1 MINRSIDFE
10 QTSILGSKYKYSHL
24 HKHVYAPKFAHWCSS
39 VLHIKRQQEIL
50 PAFANKKFEWLQFC
64 IFAPWPLF
72 VYTFITFRN
81 KDSVL

>member
-1 MINRSIDFE
+1 MFMRQSSLIDAAVFC
-10 QTSILGSKYKYSHL
+10 ILN
-24 HKHVYAPKFAHWCSS
+24 A
-39 VLHIKRQQEIL
+39 QQEIL